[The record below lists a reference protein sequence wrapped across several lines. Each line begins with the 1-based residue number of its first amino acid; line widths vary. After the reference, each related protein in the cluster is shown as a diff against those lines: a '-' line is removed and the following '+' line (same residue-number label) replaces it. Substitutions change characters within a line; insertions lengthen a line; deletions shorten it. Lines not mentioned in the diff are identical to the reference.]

1 MRQYFHDVAAW
12 LDTRLQNGEEYQCWL
27 AAEASDFVR
36 FNRSAI
42 RQPGHVRQIHLSL
55 DLFQG
60 SRHAEITMTL
70 AGDIESDR
78 QMLDRMV
85 DILRKQLPDLPEDPH
100 LLRSTEVHS
109 TEHVVASRLP
119 ESGAIVDAVLD
130 AARGHDLVGILAAGP
145 VYRGYANSFGQIN
158 WHETASFNLDW
169 SLYHSR
175 DKAVKETYAG
185 FEWDNATFAGKFG
198 RAIEQLS
205 ILQRQP
211 VSIPPGAYRAYLTP
225 SALNEIL
232 GMLNWGGVSE
242 KSLRTRQSPLC
253 RMRDDGL
260 RLNQAITLSENTA
273 GGIAPAFQG
282 DGFIKPD
289 RVVLFVEGCLAG
301 SLVSP
306 RTAKEYGIATNGA
319 DTGEG
324 MASLDLAA
332 GTLPLSRVLSELDTG
347 IFISNLWYLNF
358 SDRMNCRMTG
368 MTRFATFW
376 VEGGKIKAPLN
387 VMRFDDSLFRV
398 LGDKL
403 VGLTTEREMLIDT
416 DTYGA
421 RSTGSALLPG
431 ALVRDFTFV
440 L

>member
-1 MRQYFHDVAAW
+1 MRQYFQDVAAW
-12 LDTRLQNGEEYQCWL
+12 LDMRMQAGEAYQCWL

-55 DLFQG
+55 GLFQG
-60 SRHAEITMTL
+60 LRHAEITMTL
-70 AGDIESDR
+70 GGDIASDR
-78 QMLDRMV
+78 PLLDHMV
-85 DILRKQLPDLPEDPH
+85 NTLRGQLPDLPEDPH
-100 LLRSTEVHS
+100 LLRATEVHS

-119 ESGAIVDAVLD
+119 ESSEIVDAVLD
-130 AARGHDLVGILAAGP
+130 AGREHDLVGILAAGP
-145 VYRGYANSFGQIN
+145 VYRGYANSAGQRN

-185 FEWDNATFAGKFG
+185 FAWDGGAFAAKFG
-198 RAIEQLS
+198 RAAEQLAM
-205 ILQRQP
+205 LQREP
-211 VSIPPGAYRAYLTP
+211 VSIPPGGYRAYLTP

-260 RLNQAITLSENTA
+260 QLNRAISLAENTA
-273 GGIAPAFQG
+273 GGLAPAFQS

-289 RVVLFVEGCLAG
+289 RVVLFDQGRLTG

-319 DTGEG
+319 DGSES

-332 GTLPLSRVLSELDTG
+332 GTLPLSHVLKELDTG
-347 IFISNLWYLNF
+347 VFISNLWYLNF
-358 SDRMNCRMTG
+358 SDRMNGRLTG

-376 VEGGKIKAPLN
+376 VEGGEIKAPLN
-387 VMRFDDSLFRV
+387 VMRFDDSLFRL

-403 VGLTTEREMLIDT
+403 VGLTSEREMLIDT

-431 ALVRDFTFV
+431 ALVEDFVFV